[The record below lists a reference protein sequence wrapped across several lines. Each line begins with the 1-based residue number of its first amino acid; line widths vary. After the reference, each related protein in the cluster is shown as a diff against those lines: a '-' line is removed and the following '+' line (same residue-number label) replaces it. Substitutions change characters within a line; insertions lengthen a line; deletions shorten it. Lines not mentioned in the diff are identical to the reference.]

1 MTRQELLQ
9 RFYHKGLIKVEL
21 VTPPA
26 DLTAPTNGSATAN
39 GVNGGGGGT
48 PPVRPSA
55 GTPDMSR
62 YTPTSVDAMASA
74 RDRWMNTCS
83 GLSSASAVAAAASQP
98 QLQQATSPHQTF
110 YPWMAIAG
118 EYCIQYLFTLKQPFI
133 ESMTMIS
140 SINLKITRT

>member
-118 EYCIQYLFTLKQPFI
+118 RQEPRAN
-133 ESMTMIS
+133 IS
-140 SINLKITRT
+140 DLSPPNSIWSPCLQ